1 MSMEQSVSAT
11 GASGASMADAE
22 GTTPAPLFVARI
34 DVRWRDLDAFN
45 HVNNSNY
52 LTYLEESRLQY
63 LQTLR
68 DWYRADAMPVL
79 AAVHLNYRQP
89 ITWPAVLSVHLYC
102 ARLGTTSITLAH
114 RITAADDSTRL
125 FCDGDATMVWMDPSC
140 GKPVALP
147 DSVRAAAQGD
157 IRR

>member
-1 MSMEQSVSAT
+1 MSMQQPISAT
-11 GASGASMADAE
+11 GASAASLADTE
-22 GTTPAPLFVARI
+22 GTAPAPLFVARI

-63 LQTLR
+63 LQTLH

-89 ITWPAVLSVHLYC
+89 ITWPAVLNVHLYC

-114 RITAADDSTRL
+114 RITAADDPTRL